1 MNALLYLNL
10 QLLKNRI
17 IVFVKTPKHIIPTII
32 LFSIFIFP
40 MIAIH
45 SLDVPTME
53 PPYTSETVKPII
65 FSFLTFIIW
74 VNIIQATTKDTLIFS
89 LPEIDF
95 LFPSPLK
102 RKMILLNR
110 ILTGYLTSGAQ
121 FLGLIGFILFIFS
134 TVFIFSLWRRLFF
147 MWSGIVLALIFTSN
161 LGGIISLISSHLP
174 EMNRSRNR
182 NILIGIVMGFLA
194 IIGGSII
201 WYMNQGLSVL
211 DAMRTVLNSVVMRA
225 LMYPLAIASDIS
237 VAWRFTPL
245 LFLKMLLLITLC
257 GVTLGIILSIEAH
270 FYEASEAS
278 SRELWQSLEKVKR
291 QEIIVSESFAKRMK
305 TIAPF
310 GRGATTLIWKNL
322 TGLFR
327 DIRNVIPTII
337 LACFFFLMT
346 LIRGFQDDFIFSLI
360 FLFFIA
366 LITSNNIRWDL
377 REDLRRIEIIKL
389 IPDSNF
395 RIITS
400 EITTPILF
408 STFIC
413 YIFLVLN
420 YIIYPPSPDKG
431 LLTGFAIGALPLF
444 SLVIVAISNLS
455 VLYYPPQ
462 TNTQLIPSLLSILG
476 MIVVITPSAVILLL
490 FYLMDRLFL
499 GLILMLLINV
509 LSAFILLK
517 VLAWKYR
524 TFDLTIS

>member
-1 MNALLYLNL
+1 
-10 QLLKNRI
+10 
-17 IVFVKTPKHIIPTII
+17 
-32 LFSIFIFP
+32 
-40 MIAIH
+40 
-45 SLDVPTME
+45 
-53 PPYTSETVKPII
+53 
-65 FSFLTFIIW
+65 
-74 VNIIQATTKDTLIFS
+74 
-89 LPEIDF
+89 
-95 LFPSPLK
+95 
-102 RKMILLNR
+102 
-110 ILTGYLTSGAQ
+110 
-121 FLGLIGFILFIFS
+121 
-134 TVFIFSLWRRLFF
+134 

-174 EMNRSRNR
+174 EMKRSHNQK
-182 NILIGIVMGFLA
+182 ILMGVVFGLLA

-201 WYMNQGLSVL
+201 WYINQGLPVL
-211 DAMRTVLNSVVMRA
+211 DAVRTVLNSVLMRA
-225 LMYPLAIASDIS
+225 LMYPLAIASDIA

-245 LFLKMLLLITLC
+245 LVLKILLLIALC
-257 GVTLGIILSIEAH
+257 GGTLGIILSIEAH
-270 FYEASEAS
+270 FYEASETS

-291 QEIIVSESFAKRMK
+291 QEIIVSESFAKRVK
-305 TIAPF
+305 PIPPF
-310 GRGATTLIWKNL
+310 GKGATALIWKNL

-346 LIRGFQDDFIFSLI
+346 FIRGFQNDFIFSLL

-395 RIITS
+395 NIISS
-400 EITTPILF
+400 EITIPILF
-408 STFIC
+408 STIIC

-420 YIIYPPSPDKG
+420 FFIYPPSPDKG
-431 LLTGFAIGALPLF
+431 ILTGFAIGALPLF

-462 TNTQLIPSLLSILG
+462 TNTQVIPSLLSMLG

-499 GLILMLLINV
+499 GLVIMLFINA